1 MQLAIIALSRF
12 VFLESTGELYSSKYG
27 KVVLFPFWR
36 SFVVDSG
43 ESVSHFSKIFDPTHL
58 EINEHCGSDSLP
70 PPPFLG
76 HKEKHNP
83 QHTSILTSPP

>member
-1 MQLAIIALSRF
+1 MQLAIIALFRF

-58 EINEHCGSDSLP
+58 EINEGGGRESDPVSLLGS
-70 PPPFLG
+70 
-76 HKEKHNP
+76 
-83 QHTSILTSPP
+83 